1 MVRSVVVP
9 LDGSRFSEAALPVAA
24 RLARSAGARLTLVM
38 VHEPTMA
45 FVPAAD
51 IPAPV
56 PPDDAELRAHER
68 EYLVDTARHLG
79 RIGPHEVSHELL
91 DGIAATALV
100 DAIDRERPDLVV
112 MSTHGRGPLSRF
124 WLGSVA
130 DHLIRHVTV
139 PILLLRPRDG
149 DVVPPELPKVRT
161 VLVALDLSA
170 AAEGI
175 FGPLISFA
183 RVTQAH
189 VTLLHVIEPVLGI
202 SNAVPP
208 YPVAVPHDL
217 LERTRADAQKRLDR
231 LADRLRDSGVGVAT
245 RVVVGMGVAGTV
257 LRQAAEGGF
266 DCVAMTTHG
275 AGGVARM
282 LMGSVADKV
291 IRGTDRPV
299 LIYRAAG
306 DAPA

>member
-1 MVRSVVVP
+1 MVRSILVP
-9 LDGSRFSEAALPVAA
+9 LDGSRFGEAALPVAA
-24 RLARSAGARLTLVM
+24 RLARSAGARLKLVM

-51 IPAPV
+51 IPVPV

-79 RIGPHEVSHELL
+79 RIGAHDASHELL
-91 DGIAATALV
+91 DGLAANALV
-100 DAIDRERPDLVV
+100 EAIDRERPDLVV

-130 DHLIRHVTV
+130 DHLIRNVTV
-139 PILLLRPRDG
+139 PILLLRPQDG
-149 DVVPPELPKVRT
+149 DVVPPELSRFGT
-161 VLVALDLSA
+161 VLVPLDLSEE
-170 AAEGI
+170 AEGI
-175 FGPLISFA
+175 FGPLISFVQ
-183 RVTQAH
+183 VTQAH
-189 VTLLHVIEPVLGI
+189 VTLLHVLEPVLGI
-202 SNAVPP
+202 SNSVPP

-217 LERTRADAQKRLDR
+217 LETTRVDAQKRLDR

-257 LRQAAEGGF
+257 LQQLEQGGF

-275 AGGVARM
+275 ASGVARM

-291 IRGTDRPV
+291 IRAADRPV
-299 LIYRAAG
+299 LIYRAEG
-306 DAPA
+306 TPG